1 MSNIGPKKLY
11 SRAERSGPIAERSPN
26 TPYLL
31 LWSTGLVAFV
41 LCVVAFVLWGVTGPR
56 TLFDMIVAL
65 CS

>member
-1 MSNIGPKKLY
+1 MSNIGTKKLH
-11 SRAERSGPIAERSPN
+11 SRAEPSRPIAERSPN

-31 LWSTGLVAFV
+31 LWSTGVFAFV

-56 TLFDMIVAL
+56 TLFDTIVAL